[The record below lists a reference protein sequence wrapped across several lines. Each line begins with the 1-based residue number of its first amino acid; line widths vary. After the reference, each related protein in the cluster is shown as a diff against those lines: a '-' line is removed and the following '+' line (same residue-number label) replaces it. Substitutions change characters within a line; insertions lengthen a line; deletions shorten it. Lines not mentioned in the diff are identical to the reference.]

1 MSENFKG
8 LLKNNGLSES
18 SSATKREAAVCAAL
32 TLINSKVAN
41 SPDRST
47 MLREELENLSGYV
60 DKIQAALQVK

>member
-1 MSENFKG
+1 MSDNFKG

-18 SSATKREAAVCAAL
+18 SPATKREAAVCAAL

-41 SPDRST
+41 SPDRSSI
-47 MLREELENLSGYV
+47 LKEELENLSSYV